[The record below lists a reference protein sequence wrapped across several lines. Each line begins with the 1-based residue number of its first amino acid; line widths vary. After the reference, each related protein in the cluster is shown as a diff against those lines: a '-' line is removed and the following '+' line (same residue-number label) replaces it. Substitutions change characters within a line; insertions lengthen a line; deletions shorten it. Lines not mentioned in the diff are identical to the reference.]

1 MKLCEM
7 SQAVAECFANSG
19 KACEEVS
26 ASEMVKALEYFIVPR
41 SMWPVGLRY
50 AATMRDQLDGIADR
64 IMSHVKAD
72 FEAPPCKLAEA
83 DAYVKQYQ
91 IPKLLEFSGQGTPCI
106 LLEATFGRYA
116 ARCDCRHDKEAD
128 CHYMF
133 SVPAPLR
140 QKLVERAKGCFLEL
154 RFNPTVKQSWTHP
167 WAFEVNAP
175 TV

>member
-1 MKLCEM
+1 ML
-7 SQAVAECFANSG
+7 
-19 KACEEVS
+19 
-26 ASEMVKALEYFIVPR
+26 KALEYFIVPR

-50 AATMRDQLDGIADR
+50 AATMRDQLDSMADR

-91 IPKLLEFSGQGTPCI
+91 IPKSLEFSGQGAPCV
-106 LLEATFGRYA
+106 LLEATLTVTYGRHA
-116 ARCDCRHDKEAD
+116 SCSCRQGAH

-133 SVPAPLR
+133 SLPAPLR

-154 RFNPTVKQSWTHP
+154 KFNPTVKQPHTHP
-167 WAFEVNAP
+167 WAFEVRAP
-175 TV
+175 SV